1 MILGGY
7 MRLSGFSS
15 SRSLFFMKNNGL
27 KGESTV
33 EKQHISHMYRV
44 LDSRIQDDLHMKLF

>member
-7 MRLSGFSS
+7 MRLSGF